1 MIYTL
6 NLVSEHSFSQFLMD
20 TDIRVLISP
29 TSLQHEAE
37 NTCRQ
42 VDMVLIPMLQLSPT
56 LG

>member
-20 TDIRVLISP
+20 TDIRVLFSP
-29 TSLQHEAE
+29 TSLQHETE